1 MRKRISRKYPMSD
14 AMLVLFV
21 RLMIMRLLR
30 DLAVL
35 GAKFGLTT
43 AKLTELGTECTAFD
57 ERHCSCLRGERRGW
71 GRFKRCGEWK
81 TVWGKSLQRD
91 EEPSGEEHLTARAS
105 KNAIYEV
112 RST

>member
-1 MRKRISRKYPMSD
+1 MRKRITRKYPMSD

-57 ERHCSCLRGERRGW
+57 ERHCFCLRGERRGW
-71 GRFKRCGEWK
+71 GRFKRCGE
-81 TVWGKSLQRD
+81 
-91 EEPSGEEHLTARAS
+91 
-105 KNAIYEV
+105 
-112 RST
+112 

>member
-21 RLMIMRLLR
+21 RLMITRLLR

-43 AKLTELGTECTAFD
+43 AKLTELGTQCTAFD
-57 ERHCSCLRGERRGW
+57 ERHCSCLRGERRGR
-71 GRFKRCGEWK
+71 GRFKAVRRVEDGQVEHP
-81 TVWGKSLQRD
+81 TRRD
-91 EEPSGEEHLTARAS
+91 SS
-105 KNAIYEV
+105 
-112 RST
+112 